1 MLIKISSHLCK
12 KHHHILSKFIF
23 PKNLIK
29 DGTSIAAGGG
39 TGALVFGHII
49 EEEKMSRN
57 LRAKTISRKVIELQD
72 IVTRTV
78 DTLDFTDRIIKWEI
92 GYGHL
97 IVATSNQVHVY
108 NEKYTNTP
116 LAIIDGRLDVKVIIL
131 AKK

>member
-1 MLIKISSHLCK
+1 MYSIRWS
-12 KHHHILSKFIF
+12 
-23 PKNLIK
+23 K

-39 TGALVFGHII
+39 TGSLVFAHII
-49 EEEKMSRN
+49 EQEKMSRN
-57 LRAKTISRKVIELQD
+57 LRAKTISRKVVELQD

-78 DTLDFTDRIIKWEI
+78 DTLDFSDRIIKWEI

-116 LAIIDGRLDVKVIIL
+116 LAIIDGRPDVKVLIL
-131 AKK
+131 SKK